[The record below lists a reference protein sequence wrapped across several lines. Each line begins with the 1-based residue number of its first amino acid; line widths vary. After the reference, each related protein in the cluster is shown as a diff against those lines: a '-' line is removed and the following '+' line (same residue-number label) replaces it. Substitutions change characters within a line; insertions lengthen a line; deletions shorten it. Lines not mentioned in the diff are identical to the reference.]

1 MSTDLKSFESP
12 SMKDQA
18 IAHWEENLK
27 RVKAMNWR
35 RWAQARDTTRRT
47 IVFGIEYNRY
57 PHISGD
63 ACPYCIR
70 YHIQC
75 RTEDNTEQCPLKQ
88 EHVPGG
94 CCLAWLK
101 VREALI
107 EPWSKAQAITAIED
121 MIEYIKERG

>member
-1 MSTDLKSFESP
+1 MRSDLKSFKE
-12 SMKDQA
+12 QA

-27 RVKAMNWR
+27 RVKAMDWKEWVN
-35 RWAQARDTTRRT
+35 ASHATRRT
-47 IVFGIEYNRY
+47 VVFSTTGDKY

-63 ACPYCIR
+63 VCPYCIR

-75 RTEDNTEQCPLKQ
+75 RTEDGYAQCPLKQ
-88 EHVPGG
+88 EPVPGG
-94 CCLAWLK
+94 CCLAWFN

-107 EPWSKAQAITAIED
+107 TPWSKAQAITAIEN